1 MNHYA
6 IIVPARQAKK
16 ETLCSLQREEEIGKK
31 TVFKM
36 SSGISVLWS
45 LFPVAQLEVGH
56 TEFLFSRLS
65 VVSMRRRTHSVN
77 CSCVSVTEC

>member
-16 ETLCSLQREEEIGKK
+16 ETLCSLQREEIGKK

-45 LFPVAQLEVGH
+45 LFPIVQLEVGH

-65 VVSMRRRTHSVN
+65 VLRKSARTVLHIA
-77 CSCVSVTEC
+77 